1 MLTALFRKDIEP
13 RCAYCAKGSMIND
26 REVICS
32 RKGVVAMEYHCG
44 RFRYDP
50 FKRVPP
56 RPVKLQT
63 SRLTEEDFAI

>member
-32 RKGVVAMEYHCG
+32 RKGVVAMEYHRGHFAGGWPFVCLWRGGHLPQG
-44 RFRYDP
+44 RCIGW
-50 FKRVPP
+50 
-56 RPVKLQT
+56 L
-63 SRLTEEDFAI
+63 